1 MNNYVTRIILGPVFA
16 CRTTDRS
23 HVEFYMTEASTHTK
37 IALLAYTWRNSQQ
50 LFVCVYVSAKKTA
63 LLAYKYVIQNIVE

>member
-1 MNNYVTRIILGPVFA
+1 
-16 CRTTDRS
+16 
-23 HVEFYMTEASTHTK
+23 MTEASTDTKK